1 MIAKKCGVF
10 MNESRVRSAKAQL
23 ILAMFIYGSIGI
35 FVKYIPLPSS
45 MIANVRG
52 IVGTLFL
59 LLVLAIKHQKLDW
72 QAIRRNLKFLIPCG
86 ILLGF
91 NWIALFEAYRYT
103 TVAIATVCYYLAPVF
118 VLLLSPL
125 LLKERLTVTRCI
137 CAAVALLG
145 MVFTSGLIQG
155 GESGGVHPLGIAL
168 AVASAAMYASIVLL
182 SKKLTDISSYDTT
195 IMELGISAIVLLPY
209 NLLTVDFGT
218 LTCPPLGLILL
229 LVVGIVHTGI
239 AYALYFGSIPHMK
252 AQTAAIFSYIDPIV
266 AILLSA
272 LLLREPMGALC
283 AVGAVLVLGSTLV
296 SELLEGRKKE

>member
-1 MIAKKCGVF
+1 M
-10 MNESRVRSAKAQL
+10 EQSRVRSAKLQL
-23 ILAMFIYGSIGI
+23 ILSMFIYGSIGI
-35 FVKYIPLPSS
+35 FVKHIPLPSS
-45 MIANVRG
+45 IIANVRG

-59 LLVLAIKHQKLDW
+59 LTVLLVKHQTLNW

-118 VLLLSPL
+118 VLLIAPL
-125 LLKERLTVTRCI
+125 LLKERLTVNRCV

-145 MVFTSGLIQG
+145 MIFTSGLIQG
-155 GESGGVHPLGIAL
+155 GGTSGVNPLGIVW
-168 AVASAAMYASIVLL
+168 AVSSAVMYAGVVLL

-218 LTCPPLGLILL
+218 LTCPPVGLILL

-239 AYALYFGSIPHMK
+239 AYALYFGSIPYMK

-272 LLLREPMGALC
+272 LLLREPMDTLC
-283 AVGAVLVLGSTLV
+283 AVGAALVLGSTLV